1 MVSNWLMLVVV
12 IMLAVSMLV
21 GNLIPAVILAFIVGF
36 ESGDRLPEEYR
47 KVLTT
52 KVA

>member
-1 MVSNWLMLVVV
+1 MVSNWLMAIVLLVFAAMVLLGHVV
-12 IMLAVSMLV
+12 
-21 GNLIPAVILAFIVGF
+21 PASILAFIIGF
-36 ESGDRLPEEYR
+36 ESGDRLPEDVR